1 MKFFLVIL
9 LVPLLALISC
19 GREENNISNII
30 SEVEQKETELKD
42 VGTPQFLIEE
52 QKGLETNTNQQTVVK
67 DVDEFFETKTL
78 KTTKL
83 NTTNTNIQ
91 EQKLEPSEEDKAFLV
106 SENRYDIKKE
116 NTTDPKATTQKPKT
130 KQVKTN
136 KRGVKV
142 FFSYRNGKN
151 YIDTRNPGKITTVV
165 YVSRNIWYID
175 YSVYAIPYDKLNN
188 YKKYL
193 SSRYLIGIGRNI
205 SVVDLRSQL
214 TVYWRG
220 RNINKKTLPNGKYS
234 IVVKTSYKNK
244 SKKVISTSTKILG
257 GSKPLVV
264 ILAN

>member
-1 MKFFLVIL
+1 MRFLPLVL
-9 LVPLLALISC
+9 LIPLLFLLSC
-19 GREENNISNII
+19 RQEEDNVSNII

-42 VGTPQFLIEE
+42 LGVPQFLIEE
-52 QKGLETNTNQQTVVK
+52 QKGLETNTNQQTAVK
-67 DVDEFFETKTL
+67 DVNEFFETKVAEL
-78 KTTKL
+78 S
-83 NTTNTNIQ
+83 TTNTNIQ
-91 EQKLEPSEEDKAFLV
+91 EQKLEPSKEDKTPIAL
-106 SENRYDIKKE
+106 ENIYDTKKGS
-116 NTTDPKATTQKPKT
+116 TTNLKVTAQKPET
-130 KQVKTN
+130 KQVKTT
-136 KRGVKV
+136 KRGIKV

-151 YIDTRNPGKITTVV
+151 YVDTRNPGKITTVV

-175 YSVYAIPYDKLNN
+175 YNVYAIPYDKLSN
-188 YKKYL
+188 YKKNL
-193 SSRYLIGIGRNI
+193 SSKYLIGIGRNI
-205 SVVDLRSQL
+205 SVVDSRSQF